1 MQPTSK
7 APKRTNSAQ
16 PFLLSIIAAQMI
28 ALPAAEKKKATYTT
42 SWGCNEQLRQARQHY
57 TTTLAATHSNAITH
71 GRKILR
77 LLIAATSSN
86 KQLQSAAAPALAAE
100 IAHWPNCV
108 EATEQLSEAYRE
120 HVPIITQAERALGM
134 VATLTELSGEVKLQ
148 AKSGTGK
155 LQDNSVMKE
164 SLWQGGDERCKITNA
179 EEGKYNFDATNK
191 SGAMKLKEF
200 PTTAKI
206 GIQCDSNGSGKNCHA
221 TGLPDGTGGLTFTLA
236 LTHDSPATNDASS
249 KWYSSKTAGPVYI
262 RNQITL
268 LHNNISAAG
277 VANQAL
283 QQTFSQYTCGEAS
296 TDYGAF
302 TSSEHFNRQVI
313 RTLSAAKTNEKAT
326 TNSPKDLEMLIES
339 AYRKNGQQFKENL
352 WDQIDKL
359 SPTLNKGETNEKLN
373 LKTEKDISK
382 LGQALARQLGF
393 IKKEAEAQ
401 ASEAEKTNSGEA
413 TEEKKGGDNKTTTT
427 DCKGTEEKDCDKTKC
442 DWNKEKKECKVKEG
456 AAVISYV
463 MKASLLLELL
473 FI

>member
-1 MQPTSK
+1 
-7 APKRTNSAQ
+7 
-16 PFLLSIIAAQMI
+16 MI
-28 ALPAAEKKKATYTT
+28 ALPAAEKKGTCTT
-42 SWGCNEQLRQARQHY
+42 SWECSEQLRQARQHY

-77 LLIAATSSN
+77 LLIAATSSK

-100 IAHWPNCV
+100 IAHWANCV
-108 EATEQLSEAYRE
+108 EATEQLSTAYRE

-155 LQDNSVMKE
+155 LQDNSVMTE
-164 SLWQGGDERCKITNA
+164 SLWQGGDDRCKITNA
-179 EEGKYNFDATNK
+179 EEGKHNFDATNK
-191 SGAMKLKEF
+191 SGAMTLRELR
-200 PTTAKI
+200 TTAKI
-206 GIQCDSNGSGKNCHA
+206 GILCDSNGSGQNSNV

-236 LTHDSPATNDASS
+236 LTHDSPATNDAASEWDS
-249 KWYSSKTAGPVYI
+249 RKNPGTVYI
-262 RNQITL
+262 KNQMTL
-268 LHNNISAAG
+268 LYSNISAAG
-277 VANQAL
+277 VANQA
-283 QQTFSQYTCGEAS
+283 QQREFSQYTCGEAS

-359 SPTLNKGETNEKLN
+359 SPTVNKGETNEKLN

-382 LGQALARQLGF
+382 LGQALARELGY
-393 IKKEAEAQ
+393 IKKTSDEITKEPAKNQ
-401 ASEAEKTNSGEA
+401 KIA
-413 TEEKKGGDNKTTTT
+413 TK
-427 DCKGTEEKDCDKTKC
+427 
-442 DWNKEKKECKVKEG
+442 KEKRKTGIINQLRVSAKPLKQINVTKRS
-456 AAVISYV
+456 VIGTR
-463 MKASLLLELL
+463 KK
-473 FI
+473 

>member
-1 MQPTSK
+1 
-7 APKRTNSAQ
+7 
-16 PFLLSIIAAQMI
+16 MI
-28 ALPAAEKKKATYTT
+28 ALPPAEKKKAKCTT
-42 SWGCNEQLRQARQHY
+42 SWECSEQLRQARQHY

-100 IAHWPNCV
+100 IAQWANCV

-120 HVPIITQAERALGM
+120 HVPIITQAERALGII
-134 VATLTELSGEVKLQ
+134 ATLTELSGEVKLQ

-155 LQDNSVMKE
+155 LQDNSVMTE
-164 SLWQGGDERCKITNA
+164 SLWQGGDDRCKITNA
-179 EEGKYNFDATNK
+179 EEGKNNFDANNST
-191 SGAMKLKEF
+191 GTMKLKDF
-200 PTTAKI
+200 STTATI
-206 GIQCDSNGSGKNCHA
+206 AILCDSDGSGTNCHT
-221 TGLPDGTGGLTFTLA
+221 TGLPDGTGGLTFTIR
-236 LTHDSPATNDASS
+236 LTHDDAASNDAKS
-249 KWYSSKTAGPVYI
+249 KWDSQKKPGPVYI
-262 RNQITL
+262 KNQMTL

-283 QQTFSQYTCGEAS
+283 QQEFSQYTCGEAS

-359 SPTLNKGETNEKLN
+359 STTVKKGETNEKLN

-382 LGQALARQLGF
+382 LGQALARQLGY
-393 IKKEAEAQ
+393 IKKTSDEITKEPAKNQKIATKQ
-401 ASEAEKTNSGEA
+401 EKRKTGIINQLRVSAMPLKQINVTKRSVIG
-413 TEEKKGGDNKTTTT
+413 TRKKVSARLK
-427 DCKGTEEKDCDKTKC
+427 
-442 DWNKEKKECKVKEG
+442 WV
-456 AAVISYV
+456 
-463 MKASLLLELL
+463 LLL
-473 FI
+473 FQQ